1 MPKSKP
7 PRKKRKPATAAGKG
21 RRQTQPALPPMPDRR
36 AMEGFMASLAGR
48 QDGGALGAAQELM
61 YDAWDAPT
69 KRARVALARK
79 ALRLSP
85 LCADAYVLL
94 AEETARSVAET
105 LDFYRQGVEAGE
117 MALGKAGFKSY
128 RGRFWGHLETRPYM
142 RARCGLA
149 QALWALDERDDAVAH
164 YRDMLKLNPND
175 NQGIRYLLA
184 ACLVAMERDGE
195 LAALLKKYDDGTA
208 AWAFTRAL
216 AAFRRNG
223 DTETSRRLLANALA
237 SNRHVPSFLMGD
249 RKLPRA
255 APQYIAIGGEDEAI
269 AYAQDFGA
277 GWSNTAGAL
286 VWLADIMVEAAV
298 SERRRRR

>member
-7 PRKKRKPATAAGKG
+7 PRKKRKPATAAGDG

-48 QDGGALGAAQELM
+48 RDEGAFGAAQELM

-94 AEETARSVAET
+94 AEETARSVAEA

-117 MALGKAGFKSY
+117 MALGKAGFESY
-128 RGRFWGHLETRPYM
+128 HGRFWGHLETRPYM
-142 RARCGLA
+142 RARSGLA
-149 QALWALDERDDAVAH
+149 QALWALNQRDDAVAH

-184 ACLVAMERDGE
+184 ACLMAMERDGE
-195 LAALLKKYDDGTA
+195 LAALLKKYDGGTA

-237 SNRHVPSFLMGD
+237 SNAHVPSFLTGD

-255 APQYIAIGGEDEAI
+255 APEYIAIGGEDEAI
-269 AYAQDFGA
+269 AYALDFGA

-286 VWLADIMVEAAV
+286 PWLAEIMVKTAV
-298 SERRRRR
+298 LERRRRR

>member
-7 PRKKRKPATAAGKG
+7 PRKKRKPATTASKG

-36 AMEGFMASLAGR
+36 VMEGFMASLAGR
-48 QDGGALGAAQELM
+48 RGEDALGAAQELM

-105 LDFYRQGVEAGE
+105 LEFYRQGVEAGE
-117 MALGKAGFKSY
+117 MALGKAGFESY

-149 QALWALDERDDAVAH
+149 QAMWALDERDDAVAH

-195 LAALLKKYDDGTA
+195 LAALLKKYSDGTA
-208 AWAFTRAL
+208 AWVFTRAL
-216 AAFRRNG
+216 AAFRRSG
-223 DTETSRRLLANALA
+223 DTETNRRLLANALA
-237 SNRHVPSFLMGD
+237 SNAHVPSFLMGD
-249 RKLPRA
+249 WKLPRA
-255 APQYIAIGGEDEAI
+255 APQYIVIGGKDEAI

-286 VWLADIMVEAAV
+286 AWLADIMVEAVV